1 MIETVLLNF
10 LNTIGNINFLTV
22 GLIVGAIFVIFW
34 LVVLDWV
41 WLDSGERTTSKAA
54 RICYLLLV
62 LILNILG
69 WIIYLIIRPSQTI
82 EQIYWSDLERRYLK
96 FETLELGDCPKCGT
110 QLYPGY
116 VYCPK
121 CGIELKI
128 KCGQCGTYIEKNSAY
143 CPFCGNDLGDTKSSK
158 EVLPTK
164 EVMEQQIEATRQEAV
179 EAVDTSQVKYSVK
192 KKGVTVKLGE
202 AIIGGYRLLFN
213 SLKKPLKRKT
223 SKEKKD

>member
-1 MIETVLLNF
+1 MIETALLNF

-41 WLDSGERTTSKAA
+41 WLDSGERTTSRAA

-143 CPFCGNDLGDTKSSK
+143 CPFCGNDLGDAKSSK

>member
-1 MIETVLLNF
+1 MIETALLNF

-41 WLDSGERTTSKAA
+41 WLDSGERTTSRAA

-110 QLYPGY
+110 QLYLGY

-143 CPFCGNDLGDTKSSK
+143 CPFCGNDLGDAKSSK
-158 EVLPTK
+158 EVFPTK

>member
-41 WLDSGERTTSKAA
+41 WLDSGERTTSRAA

-143 CPFCGNDLGDTKSSK
+143 CPFCGNDLGDAKSSK
-158 EVLPTK
+158 EVFPTK